1 MGKSFNFNQLFSAMT
16 NYGDSD
22 HHVILLGDMNVCVGD
37 TFDYLIDDN
46 DSGRNLPL
54 PEDYQRWE
62 KGVNKTNLQAL
73 TPKEAVFL
81 IIFSLEKNPL
91 I

>member
-1 MGKSFNFNQLFSAMT
+1 MT

-37 TFDYLIDDN
+37 TLDYIIGDN
-46 DSGRNLPL
+46 DSEINLSL

-62 KGVNKTNLQAL
+62 KGVNKANLQAL
-73 TPKEAVFL
+73 TSKEAVL
-81 IIFSLEKNPL
+81 LTIVSLEKNHL